1 MKTPMSN
8 QITIDSLRLAANIL
22 DSVVTDQLYNS
33 EVEGSM
39 MQLIKDIRSKG
50 DNLLMVAKLLEAASQ
65 KDNTEVPF

>member
-22 DSVVTDQLYNS
+22 DSVATDQLYNS